1 MLQVVTDIS
10 GYRNNWAYLDWA
22 RNLINKLISLLR
34 SQRYCFAYGSYKVF
48 KINMYWVLRYFFW
61 PPLSLERVECNEM
74 FGPLILFFVKKKA
87 LASKKLTAFKFTD
100 KMRYATDGYIPS
112 PKTEKSSMLRN
123 NRMCLF
129 SC

>member
-22 RNLINKLISLLR
+22 RNLINKLISLLH

-61 PPLSLERVECNEM
+61 PPLSLERVKCNEM

>member
-10 GYRNNWAYLDWA
+10 GYRKNWAYLDWA
-22 RNLINKLISLLR
+22 RNLINNLTIAFATVLLCLWQLQGV
-34 SQRYCFAYGSYKVF
+34 S
-48 KINMYWVLRYFFW
+48 
-61 PPLSLERVECNEM
+61 PLSLERVKCNEM
-74 FGPLILFFVKKKA
+74 FGPLMLFFVKKKA

-100 KMRYATDGYIPS
+100 KMRYATDSYIPS

>member
-1 MLQVVTDIS
+1 
-10 GYRNNWAYLDWA
+10 
-22 RNLINKLISLLR
+22 
-34 SQRYCFAYGSYKVF
+34 
-48 KINMYWVLRYFFW
+48 
-61 PPLSLERVECNEM
+61 M
-74 FGPLILFFVKKKA
+74 FGPLMLFFVKKKA
-87 LASKKLTAFKFTD
+87 LASKKLSAFKFTD